1 MKKIRA
7 YLFLSAGF
15 VSGMMVHICIARW
28 AMRPTEVGG
37 EVLIVPMMV
46 LLWVVG
52 YQLGRMKEE

>member
-46 LLWVVG
+46 LLIYAG
-52 YQLGRMKEE
+52 YEFGRTKEE